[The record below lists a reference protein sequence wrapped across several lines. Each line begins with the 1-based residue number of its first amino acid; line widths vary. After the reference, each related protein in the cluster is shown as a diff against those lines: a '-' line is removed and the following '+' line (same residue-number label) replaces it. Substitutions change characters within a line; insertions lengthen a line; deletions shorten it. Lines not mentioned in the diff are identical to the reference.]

1 MSVTIPAKLIA
12 GDTWAFTFS
21 HGDYAAP
28 TWDASIYFE
37 NATATFNSTASDDGI
52 DHAFSIDAAT
62 TAGKEPGRYKWS
74 IRVSDGTSVYTVET
88 GWAEVIADPAAAGTH
103 DPRSDARKLLD
114 ALNATLLGRA
124 TSDQLAMSI
133 NGRSLSRT
141 PLPELRQW
149 RDQLKQE
156 VKTEEQGGEKAG
168 RGRHINVRFG
178 RG

>member
-1 MSVTIPAKLIA
+1 MTVSIPTKLTA

-21 HGDYAAP
+21 HGDYAAS
-28 TWDASIYFE
+28 TWDATIYFE
-37 NATATFNSTASDDGI
+37 NAAATFSATATDDGS
-52 DHAFSIDAAT
+52 DHAFSIAAAT
-62 TAGKEPGRYKWS
+62 TVDKAPGRYKWS
-74 IRVSDGTSVYTVET
+74 IRVSDGTSAYTVET
-88 GWAEVIADPAAAGTH
+88 GWVEILTDPAAAGTH
-103 DPRSDARKLLD
+103 DPRSDSRKLLD

-156 VKTEEQGGEKAG
+156 VRTEEQGGKAG

>member
-12 GDTWAFTFS
+12 GDTWSFTFS

-37 NATATFNSTASDDGI
+37 NAAATFSATAADDGS
-52 DHAFSIDAAT
+52 DHAFSIAAAT

-74 IRVSDGTSVYTVET
+74 LRVSDGTSAYTVET
-88 GWAEVIADPAAAGTH
+88 GWVEILVDPAAAGTH
-103 DPRSDARKLLD
+103 DPRSESRKQLD
-114 ALNATLLGRA
+114 AVQATLIGRA
-124 TSDQLAMSI
+124 TNDQLAMSL
-133 NGRSLSRT
+133 NGRSISRT
-141 PLPELRQW
+141 PLPELRDWEDRLMQ
-149 RDQLKQE
+149 R
-156 VKTEEQGGEKAG
+156 VKSEEQGATAG

>member
-1 MSVTIPAKLIA
+1 MSVSIPAKLTA
-12 GDTWAFTFS
+12 GDTWAFTFT
-21 HGDYAAP
+21 HADYSAP
-28 TWDASIYFE
+28 TWSASIYFE
-37 NATATFNSTASDDGI
+37 NAAATFSATATDDGS
-52 DHAFSIDAAT
+52 DHAFSIAAAT
-62 TAGKEPGRYKWS
+62 TADKVAGRYKWS
-74 IRVSDGTSVYTVET
+74 IRVTDGTDTHTVET
-88 GWAEVIADPAAAGTH
+88 GWVDVLTDPAAAGTH

-141 PLPELRQW
+141 PLPELREW

-156 VKTEEQGGEKAG
+156 VRTEEQGENAG
-168 RGRHINVRFG
+168 LGRNIKVRFG

>member
-1 MSVTIPAKLIA
+1 MSVTIPAKLTA

-37 NATATFNSTASDDGI
+37 NATGTFSTTAADDGS
-52 DHAFSIDAAT
+52 DHAFTIAAAT
-62 TAGKEPGRYKWS
+62 TAGKAPGRYKWS

-88 GWAEVIADPAAAGTH
+88 GWTEVVADPAATGTH
-103 DPRSDARKLLD
+103 DPRSDARRLLD

-124 TSDQLAMSI
+124 TSDQLAMSL
-133 NGRSLSRT
+133 NGRSISRT
-141 PLPELRQW
+141 PLSELREW

-156 VKTEEQGGEKAG
+156 VSGEEAG
-168 RGRHINVRFG
+168 ADRSKGRYIKVRLA
-178 RG
+178 R

>member
-1 MSVTIPAKLIA
+1 MTVTIPAKLTA
-12 GDTWAFTFS
+12 GDTWTFTFA

-37 NATATFNSTASDDGI
+37 NAAETFNATATDDGS
-52 DHAFSIDAAT
+52 DHAFSIAAAT
-62 TAGKEPGRYKWS
+62 TADKQPGRYKWS
-74 IRVSDGTSVYTVET
+74 IRVSDGTDSYTVES
-88 GWAEVIADPAAAGTH
+88 GWVEILADPAAAGTH
-103 DPRSDARKLLD
+103 DPRSDPRKLLD

-133 NGRSLSRT
+133 NGRSISRT
-141 PLPELRQW
+141 PLPELRHW

-156 VKTEEQGGEKAG
+156 VKTEEQGERAG
-168 RGRHINVRFG
+168 LGRNIKVRFG